1 MTVPAVRVRA
11 RNAHPVNGGGEFV
24 LYWMIA
30 NRRARSN
37 FALQHARDLARA
49 LAKPLLVLEA
59 LRCDYDWAS
68 DRLHDFVIAG
78 MLDNSVEFADVTYY
92 PYIEPRTGA
101 GKGLL
106 QALAAR
112 ACAVITDD
120 FPCFFLPRMVEAA
133 AEQVNV
139 RLETVDSNGLYPLY
153 ATDREFA
160 VAHSFRRH
168 LQKEL
173 APHLSQWPEDEPLQ
187 QWMLP
192 QAKVPDD
199 ILKRWPMADPRRAL
213 GSYHNLP
220 IDHDVPPSAIEGGP
234 AAARRRL
241 QQWLSGGL
249 SRYAEDR
256 NHPDEGASSGLSPWL
271 HFGHISAH
279 EVARAVWDQSSW
291 TPQDLTG
298 QVGGRRGWWGLPE
311 NAEAFM
317 DELVTWRE
325 LGYHFCR
332 ARDDYDQYE
341 SLPEFALQTLQE
353 HASDAREFVY
363 TLEQFENAD
372 THDSVW
378 NAAQRQLRA
387 EGRIHNYLRMQW
399 GKGILAWSASPQEAL
414 ATLIELNNRWALDGR
429 NPNSYSGIFW
439 TLGRFDRAW
448 GPERRVFGKVRYM
461 SSSNTRRKVR
471 MEEYLLRFGRG

>member
-1 MTVPAVRVRA
+1 MTVPAIRVRA
-11 RNAHPVNGGGEFV
+11 RNEHAVSSAGDFV
-24 LYWMIA
+24 LYWMISA
-30 NRRARSN
+30 RRARSN

-49 LAKPLLVLEA
+49 LGKPLLVLEA

-78 MLDNSVEFADVTYY
+78 MLDNIDEFGDVTYY
-92 PYIEPRTGA
+92 PYIEPRQGA

-106 QALAAR
+106 EALAVK

-120 FPCFFLPRMVEAA
+120 FPCFFLPRMVDAA
-133 AEQVNV
+133 AARVNV
-139 RLETVDSNGLYPLY
+139 RLESVDSNGLYPLY
-153 ATDREFA
+153 ASDREFT

-173 APHLSQWPEDEPLQ
+173 APHLAAWPEDEPLN

-192 QAKVPDD
+192 QARISDD

-213 GSYHNLP
+213 GNYLALP
-220 IDHDVPPSAIEGGP
+220 IDHDVPPSEVEGGP
-234 AAARRRL
+234 VAARRRL
-241 QQWLSGGL
+241 QHWLADGL
-249 SRYAEDR
+249 RRYAEDR
-256 NHPDEGASSGLSPWL
+256 NHPDDDASSGLSPWL

-279 EVARAVWDQSSW
+279 EVARAVWDDSGW
-291 TPQDLTG
+291 TPENLTG
-298 QVGGRRGWWGLPE
+298 QVDGRRGWWGLPD

-325 LGYHFCR
+325 LGYQFCR
-332 ARDDYDQYE
+332 ARDDYDQFE
-341 SLPEFALQTLQE
+341 SLPDFARTTLRI
-353 HASDAREFVY
+353 HADDEREFVY
-363 TLEQFENAD
+363 TQEQFENAE

-378 NAAQRQLRA
+378 NAAQRQLVR

-399 GKGILAWSASPQEAL
+399 GKGILAWSESPQDAL
-414 ATLIELNNRWALDGR
+414 AILIELNNRWALDGR

-448 GPERRVFGKVRYM
+448 GPERQVFGKVRYM
-461 SSSNTRRKVR
+461 STNSTRRKVR
-471 MEEYLLRFGRG
+471 MEEYLLRNGR